1 MPKAMLDESEW
12 GKNVGTAGFPVSFLH
27 EYAVGLIWDA
37 LNATNAG
44 PVTLPTLEG
53 GMSDDVLAG
62 VDKVIIP
69 DNLNAVAGYVPDIL
83 CLRDSRPVR
92 LIEVVVTSTVTAHKL
107 TAITNLGV
115 KVVQVPVR
123 NEDELMA
130 LFPDSILPEMP
141 RWWTAYRKMEAVLQD
156 ARRDTF
162 ESIDVSRMLRPG
174 VGDRLQQRADQHI
187 LDVIRDLRKCSPLVR
202 RDFLALMREIGT
214 LESLYPLRP
223 DGPKYKT
230 LFSLLS
236 NEST

>member
-1 MPKAMLDESEW
+1 MRKAMLDESEW

-37 LNATNAG
+37 LNANTG

-92 LIEVVVTSTVTAHKL
+92 LIEVVVTSPVTAHKL

-115 KVVQVPVR
+115 EVVQVPVR
-123 NEDELMA
+123 NEGELMA
-130 LFPDSILPEMP
+130 LFPSTLPDKLQ
-141 RWWTAYRKMEAVLQD
+141 WWCSYHKDEAVFQN
-156 ARRDTF
+156 AREKTGELEGHQTIRTF
-162 ESIDVSRMLRPG
+162 
-174 VGDRLQQRADQHI
+174 A
-187 LDVIRDLRKCSPLVR
+187 K
-202 RDFLALMREIGT
+202 AREG
-214 LESLYPLRP
+214 
-223 DGPKYKT
+223 
-230 LFSLLS
+230 
-236 NEST
+236 